1 MRSYLGLIPASAKA
15 HRKQNRMTHLCIVLA
30 VFLVTAVFSIAE
42 KGIRMEQVRLAEKH
56 GVLSLSELLGSDMGQ
71 TMIGTAGILFVL
83 ILIAGVLM
91 ISGSINSNV
100 AQRTKFFGM
109 MRCIGMSK
117 RQIIRFVRLES
128 LNWCRTA
135 VPIGLGLGILAA
147 WVLSAVL
154 RFAVGEEFSNM
165 PVRGIS
171 ITGIVSGI
179 VVGVVTV
186 LLAAGAPARRAA
198 RVSPVSAVSGSEEIM
213 KMAGGRVKTR
223 LFKVDTALGVHHA
236 VSAKKNLVLMTGSFA
251 LSIVLFLS
259 FSVLIDFV
267 DHLMPQSAA
276 ASDLDIA
283 SADGSD
289 SIDRGLLEKISSMEG
304 TEHVYGR
311 RSCLDVPAEGNGITV
326 SLGTIDIVSY
336 DDFDLECLAA
346 DGVLKRGS
354 DLSEVYGDSNYVLAT
369 WDPDCSWKIGDTIEV
384 EGETLEI
391 AGLLNYDPF
400 SGDGLTNGKITL
412 ITSSETFTR
421 LTGVTDYPLV
431 MIQTTDD
438 VTDEEIEAIRKV
450 AGDAYIFSDKRDQ
463 STAGTY
469 TAFVLFIYG
478 FLLIITLV
486 TLLSIMNSI
495 SMSVTARIRQY
506 GAMRAAGM
514 SGRQLVR
521 MISAEA
527 FTYAAA
533 GCVTGCILGLLISKG
548 LYDFLITAHF
558 RYAVWSLPVLPLVI
572 ILLCV
577 LAAAAAAVYGP
588 ARKLKRMSVTETI
601 HQL

>member
-1 MRSYLGLIPASAKA
+1 M
-15 HRKQNRMTHLCIVLA
+15 
-30 VFLVTAVFSIAE
+30 
-42 KGIRMEQVRLAEKH
+42 
-56 GVLSLSELLGSDMGQ
+56 
-71 TMIGTAGILFVL
+71 
-83 ILIAGVLM
+83 
-91 ISGSINSNV
+91 
-100 AQRTKFFGM
+100 
-109 MRCIGMSK
+109 
-117 RQIIRFVRLES
+117 
-128 LNWCRTA
+128 
-135 VPIGLGLGILAA
+135 
-147 WVLSAVL
+147 
-154 RFAVGEEFSNM
+154 
-165 PVRGIS
+165 
-171 ITGIVSGI
+171 
-179 VVGVVTV
+179 
-186 LLAAGAPARRAA
+186 
-198 RVSPVSAVSGSEEIM
+198 
-213 KMAGGRVKTR
+213 
-223 LFKVDTALGVHHA
+223 
-236 VSAKKNLVLMTGSFA
+236 
-251 LSIVLFLS
+251 
-259 FSVLIDFV
+259 
-267 DHLMPQSAA
+267 
-276 ASDLDIA
+276 
-283 SADGSD
+283 
-289 SIDRGLLEKISSMEG
+289 
-304 TEHVYGR
+304 
-311 RSCLDVPAEGNGITV
+311 
-326 SLGTIDIVSY
+326 
-336 DDFDLECLAA
+336 
-346 DGVLKRGS
+346 
-354 DLSEVYGDSNYVLAT
+354 
-369 WDPDCSWKIGDTIEV
+369 
-384 EGETLEI
+384 
-391 AGLLNYDPF
+391 
-400 SGDGLTNGKITL
+400 